1 MEQNN
6 KLIFVTHNKGKVE
19 SANKYF
25 KGQLEFQT
33 YDYEFVEI
41 RSESLEEIAIAKVCE
56 AYKVTKLPTIAIDAG
71 FYVDELK
78 GFPGA
83 YVKHFLDTI
92 GIQGL
97 LKLMEGE
104 ENRTCCFRQCL
115 AYYDGKEEPKV
126 FYGEHQGMVSLEPKG
141 VLTKHD
147 WSELSYIFVP
157 NGKDKVLGEMTD
169 DERVV
174 LSKENEEN
182 SAFKH
187 FAEWYLDRMNSI
199 SEITE
204 NEGCEEE
211 LKMNGEC
218 KGKICA
224 ENARVDESSKEND
237 YERNWEKTC
246 DYIRKMEEIPD
257 VSYQTWIAPLKLVE
271 CKNESLVFEGD
282 YHVSKELLDNT
293 FKLVKVRYEKIIVD
307 AYNQCVGGEYKSV
320 EMR

>member
-41 RSESLEEIAIAKVCE
+41 RSESIEEIAIAKVRE
-56 AYKVTKLPTIAIDAG
+56 AYEVTKTPTIAMDAG
-71 FYVDELK
+71 FYVDKLN
-78 GFPGA
+78 GFPGV

-97 LKLMEGE
+97 LKLMDGVKD
-104 ENRTCCFRQCL
+104 RKCCFKQCL
-115 AYYDGKEEPKV
+115 AYYDGKGEPKV
-126 FYGEHQGMVSLEPKG
+126 FYGEHKGEVSQEPKG

-169 DERVV
+169 DERVE

-187 FAEWYLDRMNSI
+187 FKEWYLDRMNSMPD
-199 SEITE
+199 ITA
-204 NEGCEEE
+204 NESCEEDGLEEE
-211 LKMNGEC
+211 LEK
-218 KGKICA
+218 
-224 ENARVDESSKEND
+224 
-237 YERNWEKTC
+237 NWEKTC

-257 VSYQTWIAPLKLVE
+257 VSYQTWIAPLKLVD
-271 CKNESLVFEGD
+271 CTDESLVFEGD
-282 YHVSKELLDNT
+282 YHVRKETLKIG
-293 FKLVKVRYEKIIVD
+293 FEFVKVRYEQIIVD
-307 AYNQCVGGEYKSV
+307 AYNHCVGGEYRSI